1 VKSNIISLAVAL
13 VCLCALAAALWRQ
26 PWTPLRIVGAVIG
39 VSSFILLA
47 VARVQLGASFSIRAK
62 AQELVTHGLYSKIR
76 NPIYFFGGLAT
87 VGIFLFIN
95 RPQWLLIL
103 VVLIPMQIVR
113 ARREEKVLTEK
124 FGEEYLQYK
133 AGTWF

>member
-13 VCLCALAAALWRQ
+13 VGLCAAAVAFWRQ
-26 PWTPLRIVGAVIG
+26 PWTPLRIAGAVIG

-62 AQELVTHGLYSKIR
+62 AYKLVTHGLYSKIR
-76 NPIYFFGGLAT
+76 NPIYVFGGLVA
-87 VGIFLFIN
+87 VGVFLFMN
-95 RPQWLLIL
+95 RPQWLLIF

-124 FGEEYLQYK
+124 FGEEYRQYK
-133 AGTWF
+133 ERTWF